1 MAHEYRSRHRPLHQ
15 REISTSED
23 SLCLFERLHLLC
35 PRSLPG
41 FIVLHQ
47 PVACGV
53 QIHHVL
59 SSLLRIRMGLRTAFL
74 GVNQIR
80 TGVRQRRLLLSAST
94 DIRGSLRSAVSHQ
107 LFVICLGILFLQF
120 VAVHLQLQL
129 ILDLV
134 DHADHTASRATLF
147 AGTLT
152 ESSWRLI
159 TSMGSDLHEAVSL
172 IRTLL
177 IRELLLRGLLVLL
190 RVVELVQTILGK
202 LEQFQSR
209 VVLRRSGHI
218 LLMLRLPL
226 LGSFCDSLVK
236 GLDIGVDISN
246 LTLEGVDGLFVG
258 SNVRVLTLNLV
269 TQRLLLVLGFVNFG
283 FAVLALGIVV
293 GLLLLEGLH
302 HLFDQL
308 GHLLEPNLLAR
319 QRQSDQVEM
328 GVVVPRSSAADEGQR
343 AGSGGLRRGLHLQQR
358 AGGERLLEQLQ
369 GIIAVKHLDS
379 VGQSHKLLS
388 PGLLDLIVL
397 LRLFIAVFVE
407 LRRVALI
414 RLQRGL
420 GLIQIILHGGDFHG
434 QITSALSLLLDRTL
448 RRGDF
453 LVLGSDKTVE
463 VAHGLIFVVGDL
475 IQPLHHLV
483 LHCLQNADD
492 LPGHGGAF
500 R

>member
-1 MAHEYRSRHRPLHQ
+1 
-15 REISTSED
+15 
-23 SLCLFERLHLLC
+23 
-35 PRSLPG
+35 
-41 FIVLHQ
+41 
-47 PVACGV
+47 
-53 QIHHVL
+53 
-59 SSLLRIRMGLRTAFL
+59 
-74 GVNQIR
+74 
-80 TGVRQRRLLLSAST
+80 
-94 DIRGSLRSAVSHQ
+94 
-107 LFVICLGILFLQF
+107 
-120 VAVHLQLQL
+120 
-129 ILDLV
+129 
-134 DHADHTASRATLF
+134 
-147 AGTLT
+147 
-152 ESSWRLI
+152 
-159 TSMGSDLHEAVSL
+159 MGSDLHEAVSL

-226 LGSFCDSLVK
+226 LGSFCDSPVK
-236 GLDIGVDISN
+236 GLDIGVDVSN

-258 SNVRVLTLNLV
+258 SNVRVLTFNLV

-283 FAVLALGIVV
+283 LAVLALGIVV

-328 GVVVPRSSAADEGQR
+328 GVVVPRSSTADEGQR

-397 LRLFIAVFVE
+397 LRLFTAVFVE
-407 LRRVALI
+407 LRGIALI